1 MKCLDAVSNG
11 SHPPG
16 EHLMIWEKEKR
27 IAVVDV
33 FEWAEGDM
41 L

>member
-1 MKCLDAVSNG
+1 MGVIHQGNI
-11 SHPPG
+11 
-16 EHLMIWEKEKR
+16 LMIWEKEKR

-33 FEWAEGDM
+33 FERAEGDM